1 MAYLV
6 GAISDKGNVRDNNED
21 HILLCKAVH
30 QEQEALLAVVA
41 DGMGGLAFGEY
52 ASSCVTEGLQNWWQ
66 HQFLAGRQE
75 QSLIGIKDT
84 LEFVVEQIH
93 EKIKEM
99 AEQNHSSMGTTV
111 SVIFLY
117 GMDYV
122 LLQVGDSRVY
132 QLRKQSIWQL
142 TTDQTWCQDEVAAGR
157 MTQEEA
163 TVHKKRHVLSNA
175 LGTSQTFFIKSS
187 IGTVQKKD
195 RLLLCSDG
203 YYTYLQEKELFRS
216 CFQKNLQ
223 KVLERSGERIR
234 KGKAED
240 NFSAILIEV

>member
-6 GAISDKGNVRDNNED
+6 GAISDKGNIREQNED
-21 HILLCKAVH
+21 HILLCKAVY
-30 QEQEALLAVVA
+30 QEHEALLAVVA

-52 ASSCVTEGLQNWWQ
+52 ASSCVIKGLRNWWQ
-66 HQFLAGRQE
+66 HQFLAGKQE
-75 QSLIGIKDT
+75 VSLVSIKDT

-93 EKIKEM
+93 ETIKVM
-99 AEQNHSSMGTTV
+99 AEQSHSSMGTTV

-117 GMDYV
+117 GMEYV

-132 QLRKQSIWQL
+132 QIRKKEIRQL
-142 TTDQTWCQDEVAAGR
+142 TIDQTWCQDEVAAGR

-163 TVHKKRHVLSNA
+163 SMHIRRHVLSNA
-175 LGTSQTFFIKSS
+175 LGANRPFFIKSS
-187 IGTVQKKD
+187 MGTVQKKD

-203 YYTYLQEKELFRS
+203 YYAYLREKELFRR

-223 KVLERSGERIR
+223 MILERSAERIK
-234 KGKAED
+234 KGRAED
-240 NFSAILIEV
+240 NLSAILIEI